1 MSEQSEQVSVAADGA
16 GSPRSAARLDALPS
30 DLARPDAGR
39 SVVVIGG
46 TSGIGTAIAERF
58 AGSGASVIVA
68 GLRSADTPASLAAVA
83 RTVELDITNG
93 HDLEDFLAGLPALD
107 VLVNAAG
114 VLHRGEEYRPE
125 VFARVVEINLTGTM
139 RACVS
144 AKPLLCRGGGCIVN
158 VASMLSFFGGP
169 LVPAYTSSK
178 GGVLQL
184 TKALAVAWAAEGIRV
199 NAVAP
204 GWIRTSLTAGLHD
217 NAETFQRIVDRTP
230 MGRWGEPADV
240 AGAVAF
246 LCGPDAR
253 FITGVVLPVDGGYLA
268 A

>member
-1 MSEQSEQVSVAADGA
+1 MSKQSKHVPMVSEAMG
-16 GSPRSAARLDALPS
+16 SAAKRQDAAPS
-30 DLARPDAGR
+30 DGLGSDTVRT
-39 SVVVIGG
+39 VVVIGG

-58 AGSGASVIVA
+58 AGSGARVIAA
-68 GLRSADTPASLAAVA
+68 GLRAADAPASLGNVA
-83 RTVELDITNG
+83 RAVELDITHGN
-93 HDLEDFLAGLPALD
+93 DLEDFITSLPELD

-114 VLHRGEEYRPE
+114 VIHRGDEYQPE
-125 VFARVVEINLTGTM
+125 VFARVVEVNLTGTM
-139 RACVS
+139 RACIG
-144 AKPLLCRGGGCIVN
+144 AKPLLRRGGGCIVN

-184 TKALAVAWAAEGIRV
+184 TKALAVAWASEGIRV

-204 GWIRTSLTAGLHD
+204 GWIRTGLTAELHQ
-217 NAETFQRIVDRTP
+217 NADASQRIIDRTP

-246 LCGPDAR
+246 LCGPDAG

>member
-1 MSEQSEQVSVAADGA
+1 MAVSKQSEQVPVAA
-16 GSPRSAARLDALPS
+16 GSPESAAARPDPVPS
-30 DLARPDAGR
+30 NGERPDAGR
-39 SVVVIGG
+39 TVVVIGG

-58 AGSGASVIVA
+58 AGSGARVIAA
-68 GLRSADTPASLAAVA
+68 GLRAAETPASLTAVA
-83 RTVELDITNG
+83 SAVELDITSG
-93 HDLEDFLAGLPALD
+93 GDLEDFLAGLGELH

-114 VLHRGEEYRPE
+114 VIHRGEEYRPE
-125 VFARVVEINLTGTM
+125 VFARVVEVNLTGTM
-139 RACVS
+139 RACVG
-144 AKPLLCRGGGCIVN
+144 AKDLLRRGGGCIVN

-204 GWIRTSLTAGLHD
+204 GWIRTSLTADLHE
-217 NAETFQRIVDRTP
+217 NADSSRRIVDRTP

>member
-1 MSEQSEQVSVAADGA
+1 
-16 GSPRSAARLDALPS
+16 
-30 DLARPDAGR
+30 
-39 SVVVIGG
+39 VVVGG

-58 AGSGASVIVA
+58 AGAGARVVAA
-68 GLRSADTPASLAAVA
+68 GLRAAQAPASLAAVA
-83 RTVELDITNG
+83 RTVELDLTSG
-93 HDLEDFLAGLPALD
+93 DDLERFLGGLDGLD

-114 VLHRGEEYRPE
+114 VLHRGEEYDPA
-125 VFARVVEINLTGTM
+125 VFARVIDINLNGAM
-139 RACVS
+139 RACV
-144 AKPLLCRGGGCIVN
+144 AARGMLARAGGCIVN
-158 VASMLSFFGGP
+158 VASMLSFLGGP
-169 LVPAYTSSK
+169 LVPAYTASK

-204 GWIRTSLTAGLHD
+204 GWIRTGLTEDLHR
-217 NAETFQRIVDRTP
+217 NPEAARRIVDRTP

-253 FITGVVLPVDGGYLA
+253 FITGAVLPVDGGYLA